1 MGSSSPL
8 NFFKVLLV
16 YSVVLLLS
24 VPVVSLAAQEPVSL
38 AVFPFNNM
46 NGNQDQDYLTG
57 IVTSI
62 LVEDLSQSG
71 SLRIVERE
79 NIREVLKEQRLQM
92 SGLLDEKSAMK
103 AGKLLGASYILKGG
117 YVFLGQDVFINT
129 TLIDVETGSSRTFSQ
144 RGYQENTVH
153 ALSEKLLEYLT
164 GSKISLQSK
173 AGEKTILALK
183 QQEPGT
189 VELFSYIINSRV
201 YIDDVFVGYTT
212 GDHTVPLVLKVSPG
226 KHTIRTHLTDNF
238 GVIDTPEIVFHDWE
252 KPFELLP
259 KEKIILEDKTRHFND
274 LLYRMM
280 LLLRKEM
287 SITPGKA
294 DSKQVSHSLKF
305 TDREGKVINISLVI
319 DFKETDTPKKGGNAD
334 IRLTY
339 QGKPTRYTYFAPSGE
354 ELEFSEKV
362 GKIKLDLDLDC
373 SASYGWDLGYSIW
386 RTDIHQG
393 MHQE

>member
-1 MGSSSPL
+1 MGNSSPF

-38 AVFPFNNM
+38 AVLPFNNM
-46 NGNQDQDYLTG
+46 NRNQDQDYLTG
-57 IVTSI
+57 IITSI

-79 NIREVLKEQRLQM
+79 NIREVLKEQKLQM

-153 ALSEKLLEYLT
+153 ALSEKLLDYLT
-164 GSKISLQSK
+164 GSKVSLQNK

-212 GDHTVPLVLKVSPG
+212 GDHTVPLALKISPG

-238 GVIDTPEIVFHDWE
+238 GVIDIPEIVFHDWE
-252 KPFELLP
+252 KTFELLP
-259 KEKIILEDKTRHFND
+259 KEKLILEDKTRHFNE
-274 LLYRMM
+274 LLYKMM
-280 LLLRKEM
+280 RLLRKEV

-294 DSKQVSHSLKF
+294 DNKQVSHSLKF
-305 TDREGKVINISLVI
+305 TDREGKVINISIVL
-319 DFKETDTPKKGGNAD
+319 DFKETDTPEKGGKAD

-339 QGKPTRYTYFAPSGE
+339 QGKPSRYTYFAPSGK

-373 SASYGWDLGYSIW
+373 SASYRWDLGYSIW

-393 MHQE
+393 MHRE

>member
-1 MGSSSPL
+1 MRSSSPL

-24 VPVVSLAAQEPVSL
+24 VPVVSLASQEPVSL
-38 AVFPFNNM
+38 AVLPFNNM

-57 IVTSI
+57 IITSI

-71 SLRIVERE
+71 ALRIVERE
-79 NIREVLKEQRLQM
+79 NIREVLKEQKLQM

-153 ALSEKLLEYLT
+153 ALSEKLQEYLT
-164 GSKISLQSK
+164 GSKVSLQSK

-201 YIDDVFVGYTT
+201 YIDDSFVGYTT

-252 KPFELLP
+252 KTFELLP

-393 MHQE
+393 MHRE